1 MVGKRSVLFGSE
13 RYWLACCFVDGY
25 VNPKGKVALRNSSL
39 SVAPGRYGFT
49 DCNLLLITIWGLEF

>member
-1 MVGKRSVLFGSE
+1 MGKRSVLFGSE
-13 RYWLACCFVDGY
+13 LYWLACCVNEGY

-49 DCNLLLITIWGLEF
+49 DCNLLRIAIWCLEF